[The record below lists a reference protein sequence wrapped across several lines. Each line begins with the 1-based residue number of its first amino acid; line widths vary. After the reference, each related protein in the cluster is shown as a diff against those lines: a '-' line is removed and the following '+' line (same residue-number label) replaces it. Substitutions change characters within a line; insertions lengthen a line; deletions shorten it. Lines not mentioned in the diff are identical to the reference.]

1 MQCRRRSQSLAWRVR
16 SALPIIPESAAELG
30 ASIFH
35 SLRLRQAECGHLF
48 AIQDF
53 CGRFYDS
60 RVEGRGTERDPF
72 AERLDFGLFNGR
84 RGGPRDAEPAKR
96 RGTKQS
102 LSFRRARQQ
111 LREENVYL
119 PVVASAWIP
128 RRVRS
133 CAGFR
138 TPAVTS
144 PAHVRAAG
152 VGKAPRHEIAGSGGT
167 VGAAGSMGI

>member
-1 MQCRRRSQSLAWRVR
+1 M
-16 SALPIIPESAAELG
+16 P
-30 ASIFH
+30 H
-35 SLRLRQAECGHLF
+35 SLKSRFANFRAGPKWSLGHGTTALNCTSPEAVLKNPRQPARRTSSSMRRLTVPEP
-48 AIQDF
+48 
-53 CGRFYDS
+53 S
-60 RVEGRGTERDPF
+60 
-72 AERLDFGLFNGR
+72 DFGLFNGR

-96 RGTKQS
+96 RRTKQS

-167 VGAAGSMGI
+167 GGAAGSMGI